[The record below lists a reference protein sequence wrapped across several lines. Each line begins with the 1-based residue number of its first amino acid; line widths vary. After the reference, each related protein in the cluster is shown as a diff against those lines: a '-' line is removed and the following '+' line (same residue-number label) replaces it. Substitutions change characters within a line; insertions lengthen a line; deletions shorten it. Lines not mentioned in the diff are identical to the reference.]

1 MNVVTVALVCFLLLH
16 LFVHNLA
23 LHLNARSALPVPPP
37 ELGGA
42 HDPGSYARSQAYTR
56 AKSLLEMLSS
66 TVNTLVLICLI
77 LLGGFAWLQTTVAGL
92 YGPWL
97 VQGLF
102 FLGAVAAFFEL
113 VNLPLEIAS
122 VFGLEER
129 YGFNRSTAGTFIKDK
144 ITTYGL
150 LALVGSV
157 AVCGVLLFFRAFP
170 HTGWLLAWAFMAA
183 LMFFLQYIGP
193 NWILPLFNQFMPM
206 EEGPL
211 RDTIL
216 ATAERAGFDLNE
228 IFVMDGSKRSS
239 KSNAFFTGLGRKK
252 RIVLFDTLINRHTPQ
267 ELSAVLAH
275 EIGHYKL
282 RHIWRKTLLTLLQ
295 TGLMFYIL
303 SLVLHAKPLYAAF
316 GLSGTPL
323 YAGLLFFAILY
334 TPVNLFL
341 SLATNALSRRYEYEA
356 DDFAVRITKRPQD
369 LSAALRRLAR
379 DNLSHLTPHWLY
391 VLLEYSHPPVLDRLR
406 HLQKLQSGLTEANG
420 KG

>member
-1 MNVVTVALVCFLLLH
+1 MNALTIALVCFLLLH
-16 LFVHNLA
+16 LVVHNLA
-23 LHLNARSALPVPPP
+23 LQLNTRSARLVLPA
-37 ELGGA
+37 EFQGTYDLR
-42 HDPGSYARSQAYTR
+42 DYASSQDYTR
-56 AKSLLEMLSS
+56 AKSRLEMVGS

-77 LLGGFAWLQTTVAGL
+77 LLGGFAWLQATVTSL
-92 YGPWL
+92 ESPWL

-113 VNLPLEIAS
+113 LNLPLEIAS

-129 YGFNRSTAGTFIKDK
+129 YGFNRTTAGTFLLDK
-144 ITTYGL
+144 IKTYAL
-150 LALVGSV
+150 LAILGSV
-157 AVCGVLLFFRAFP
+157 AVCGIMLFFRAFP
-170 HTGWLLAWAFMAA
+170 QNGWLLAWAFIAA
-183 LMFFLQYIGP
+183 FMLLLQYVGP
-193 NWILPLFNQFMPM
+193 NWIFPLFNRFTPM
-206 EEGPL
+206 EDGPL

-216 ATAERAGFDLNE
+216 ATAGSAGFDLDG
-228 IFVMDGSKRSS
+228 IFVMDGSRRSN

-282 RHIWRKTLLTLLQ
+282 RHIWRRTFLTLVQ
-295 TGLMFYIL
+295 MGIMFYIL
-303 SLVLHAKPLYAAF
+303 SLILHSKPLYAAF
-316 GLSGTPL
+316 GLSGTPV

-334 TPVNLFL
+334 TPANLL
-341 SLATNALSRRYEYEA
+341 ISLATNALSRRYEYEA
-356 DDFAVRITKRPQD
+356 DEFAVRTTKRPQD

-406 HLQKLQSGLTEANG
+406 HLRELQAGLTEANG

>member
-1 MNVVTVALVCFLLLH
+1 MNALTIALVCFLLLH
-16 LFVHNLA
+16 LCVHNLA
-23 LHLNARSALPVPPP
+23 LLLNARSARLLLPA
-37 ELGGA
+37 EFQGIY
-42 HDPGSYARSQAYTR
+42 DQREYISSQSYTR
-56 AKSLLEMLSS
+56 AKSRLEMLGS
-66 TVNTLVLICLI
+66 TVNTLVLVCLI
-77 LLGGFAWLQTTVAGL
+77 LLGGFAWLQATVTSL
-92 YGPWL
+92 ESPWL
-97 VQGLF
+97 VQGLV
-102 FLGAVAAFFEL
+102 FLGAMAALFEVL
-113 VNLPLEIAS
+113 NLPLEIAS
-122 VFGLEER
+122 VFDLEER
-129 YGFNRSTAGTFIKDK
+129 YGFNRTTAGTFIKDK
-144 ITTYGL
+144 VKTYVL
-150 LALVGSV
+150 LAILGSM
-157 AVCGVLLFFRAFP
+157 AVCGIMLFFRAFP
-170 HTGWLLAWAFMAA
+170 QNGWLLAWAFMAA
-183 LMFFLQYIGP
+183 LIFFLQYVGP
-193 NWILPLFNQFMPM
+193 SWILPLFNTFTPM

-228 IFVMDGSKRSS
+228 VFVMDGSKRSS

-252 RIVLFDTLINRHTPQ
+252 RIVLFDTLINRHTSQ

-282 RHIWRKTLLTLLQ
+282 RHIWRKTLFTLIQ
-295 TGLMFYIL
+295 MGIMFYIL
-303 SLVLHAKPLYAAF
+303 SLVLHSKPLYAAF

-356 DDFAVRITKRPQD
+356 DEFAVRITKRPQD

-406 HLQKLQSGLTEANG
+406 HLRELQATLTETNE

>member
-1 MNVVTVALVCFLLLH
+1 MNALTIALVCFLLLH
-16 LFVHNLA
+16 LCVHNLA
-23 LHLNARSALPVPPP
+23 LLLNARSARLALPA
-37 ELGGA
+37 EFQGIY
-42 HDPGSYARSQAYTR
+42 DQREYISSQSYTR
-56 AKSLLEMLSS
+56 AKSRLEMLGS
-66 TVNTLVLICLI
+66 TMNTLVLVCLI
-77 LLGGFAWLQTTVAGL
+77 LLGGFAWLQATVTSL
-92 YGPWL
+92 ESPWL
-97 VQGLF
+97 VQGLV
-102 FLGAVAAFFEL
+102 FLGAMAALFEVL
-113 VNLPLEIAS
+113 NLPLEIAS
-122 VFGLEER
+122 VFDLEER
-129 YGFNRSTAGTFIKDK
+129 YGFNRTTAGTFIKDK
-144 ITTYGL
+144 VKTYVL
-150 LALVGSV
+150 LAILGSM
-157 AVCGVLLFFRAFP
+157 AVCGIMLFFRAFP
-170 HTGWLLAWAFMAA
+170 QNGWLLAWAFMAA
-183 LMFFLQYIGP
+183 LIFFLQYVGP
-193 NWILPLFNQFMPM
+193 SWILPLFNTFTPM

-228 IFVMDGSKRSS
+228 VFVMDGSKRSS

-252 RIVLFDTLINRHTPQ
+252 RIVLFDTLINRHTSQ

-282 RHIWRKTLLTLLQ
+282 RHIWRKTLFTLIQ
-295 TGLMFYIL
+295 MGIMFYIL
-303 SLVLHAKPLYAAF
+303 SLVLHSKPLYAAF

-356 DDFAVRITKRPQD
+356 DEFAVRITKRPQD

-406 HLQKLQSGLTEANG
+406 HLRELQATLTETNE